1 MARVYKQ
8 SLLVEFRNTE
18 PFIYE
23 LESEQ
28 PITMDRIVEY
38 FVKVEDWDE
47 ARDSLTLLDQSTII
61 DLDEK

>member
-1 MARVYKQ
+1 M
-8 SLLVEFRNTE
+8 VEFRNTE

-47 ARDSLTLLDQSTII
+47 NRDSLTLLDQSTII

>member
-1 MARVYKQ
+1 MTRTYKQ

-28 PITMDRIVEY
+28 LITMDRIVEY
-38 FVKVEDWDE
+38 FVKVEDWNE
-47 ARDSLTLLDQSTII
+47 ERDSITLLDASTII

>member
-47 ARDSLTLLDQSTII
+47 NRDSLTLLDQSTII